1 MDPDWIIRLVLLG
14 IMHWVLAIMML
25 QDLVTR
31 RRIIGGLKWPWGV
44 AIVFVTFLGSVIYLL
59 CHPRVII
66 GGDQEDEL

>member
-1 MDPDWIIRLVLLG
+1 MDLDWIIRLVLLG

-31 RRIIGGLKWPWGV
+31 RRIIGGLKWPWAV
-44 AIVFVTFLGSVIYLL
+44 AIVFVTFVGSVIYLL

-66 GGDQEDEL
+66 GDDQEDEL